1 MGYCFCLQMHKN
13 IYSKNCLDSR
23 IVMIKTKDINWSQ
36 TRLLITRTASSGTAS
51 QQDMLT
57 EGLTAF

>member
-1 MGYCFCLQMHKN
+1 MRKDIH
-13 IYSKNCLDSR
+13 SKNCLDSR

-36 TRLLITRTASSGTAS
+36 TGLLITRTAS
-51 QQDMLT
+51 QQDMVT

>member
-1 MGYCFCLQMHKN
+1 MHKDTH
-13 IYSKNCLDSR
+13 SKNNLDSR

-51 QQDMLT
+51 QQDRVT